1 MDDRRVFDRT
11 IADSAEA
18 VEKIAAEFRTG
29 FALVD
34 QIDRPAVAVFGSAR
48 VPADAATY
56 EAAREIGRRFAAEG
70 WAVITGGGP
79 GVMEAANR
87 GAHEAGGLSVGWNIK
102 LPHEQA
108 SNPYVTLGHTFEHL
122 YARKVCFTKPSEG
135 FIAMPGGSGTLDELY
150 ESLTLIQT
158 GKMRHFP
165 VVLFGSE
172 HWGEML
178 DWLRRQ
184 LATDGLI
191 SPGDVELLRVTD
203 DPAEAVEIVIDC
215 FARRCAL

>member
-1 MDDRRVFDRT
+1 MALHPNGVHHQAISTTDIKQQIEFFSDVLGGELKALYWMHGVPDTFHGFIELSPT
-11 IADSAEA
+11 CYIAFVQHPKNS
-18 VEKIAAEFRTG
+18 T
-29 FALVD
+29 
-34 QIDRPAVAVFGSAR
+34 QQ
-48 VPADAATY
+48 
-56 EAAREIGRRFAAEG
+56 EIGVTHAGNA
-70 WAVITGGGP
+70 GGP
-79 GVMEAANR
+79 
-87 GAHEAGGLSVGWNIK
+87 
-102 LPHEQA
+102 
-108 SNPYVTLGHTFEHL
+108 
-122 YARKVCFTKPSEG
+122 
-135 FIAMPGGSGTLDELY
+135 MPGGTMQHIALAVDTLDELY